1 MLNHLGKYREPNF
14 ILLFSLTCVK
24 SILSKSSSSFDIII
38 ASFKIPFSLL
48 LQYVV
53 SALLILND
61 ERVAILSISLS
72 LSSLFLF
79 LFIMYYII
87 SYLDILYP
95 IYSLLRNFVL
105 TAYVHLTLVVA
116 DEISSPVLPL
126 V

>member
-1 MLNHLGKYREPNF
+1 M
-14 ILLFSLTCVK
+14 LLFSLTCVK

-87 SYLDILYP
+87 SYLDMLISN
-95 IYSLLRNFVL
+95 IFIIKKFSLNSLCTSYL
-105 TAYVHLTLVVA
+105 GG
-116 DEISSPVLPL
+116 
-126 V
+126 